1 MFNMDEKQKPSYY
14 SILTAPVRYSKVLSD
29 FEKILFSELTT
40 LANAKG
46 YATASNA
53 YLGFVFNKSVRT
65 IARSLETMKKHGF
78 ISIEITREG
87 KEIVARK
94 IFVIGEAE
102 QKTLT
107 ALNNDIDKKDTDNF
121 VESSTEDTDKNGIA
135 KFGIAKNGVVNNTS
149 IFNNTSNNNI
159 KDKDIVDSEKTAPEI
174 DNAPLN
180 KNNEMI
186 KEIIEYLN
194 HVTNSKYRYKTAAT
208 QKLLNARINE
218 GYTLADFKR
227 VIDVKASQWLNSDM
241 EKFLRPSTLFNATK
255 FDNYA
260 NEKPIKP
267 RTNDFKQNR
276 QNDKPKQF
284 EGLKN
289 DVERLQPLL
298 DYTEIADVKQFE
310 MLLTEFKKR
319 YPGGEG
325 LSQELKDMKA
335 TSVFSKEE
343 RQFTMYVKTEL
354 MAGRGDWIVKAITG
368 QLV

>member
-1 MFNMDEKQKPSYY
+1 MAFYRINKQDKFTQIDNRMIVDNSITAKAKGILLYLLSKPNEWKVYEVDIVNNMKDGRDGIRSGIKELIEQGYITRQLEQDDKGKFAGYSYNVYEYKENNPEYKP
-14 SILTAPVRYSKVLSD
+14 TTVDGKTENGKTENGLSD
-29 FEKILFSELTT
+29 NGKTE
-40 LANAKG
+40 NG
-46 YATASNA
+46 
-53 YLGFVFNKSVRT
+53 KS
-65 IARSLETMKKHGF
+65 
-78 ISIEITREG
+78 
-87 KEIVARK
+87 
-94 IFVIGEAE
+94 
-102 QKTLT
+102 
-107 ALNNDIDKKDTDNF
+107 
-121 VESSTEDTDKNGIA
+121 
-135 KFGIAKNGVVNNTS
+135 
-149 IFNNTSNNNI
+149 NTSNTKSSNTVLTKTKDNNI
-159 KDKDIVDSEKTAPEI
+159 KDIVDSEKTAPEI

>member
-1 MFNMDEKQKPSYY
+1 MIVDNSITAKAKGILLYLLSKPNEWKVYEVDIVNNMKDGRDGIRSGIKELIEQGYITRQLEQDDKGKFAGYSYNVYEYKENNPEYKQITVDGKTVDGKTENGKTDNGKTENGKSDT
-14 SILTAPVRYSKVLSD
+14 SNTNLSNTVLSNT
-29 FEKILFSELTT
+29 ELKD
-40 LANAKG
+40 N
-46 YATASNA
+46 
-53 YLGFVFNKSVRT
+53 
-65 IARSLETMKKHGF
+65 
-78 ISIEITREG
+78 
-87 KEIVARK
+87 IV
-94 IFVIGEAE
+94 E
-102 QKTLT
+102 L
-107 ALNNDIDKKDTDNF
+107 
-121 VESSTEDTDKNGIA
+121 
-135 KFGIAKNGVVNNTS
+135 
-149 IFNNTSNNNI
+149 
-159 KDKDIVDSEKTAPEI
+159 EKTAPNN
-174 DNAPLN
+174 DNPPLN

-218 GYTLADFKR
+218 GYTMADFKR

-241 EKFLRPSTLFNATK
+241 EKFLRPTTLFNATK

-276 QNDKPKQF
+276 QNDKPKEF
-284 EGLKN
+284 KGLKN

-325 LSQELKDMKA
+325 LSQELKDMKE

-354 MAGRGDWIVKAITG
+354 MAGRGDWIVKALTG